1 MSWSP
6 IWRVVGAVDWN
17 RTHAETFMPPA
28 EVRLIIAKKEA
39 RLIFKNGDDI
49 IEDELWKFDT
59 AMTAK
64 EQKELARILFDEG
77 YDLMQFSV
85 HGE

>member
-1 MSWSP
+1 
-6 IWRVVGAVDWN
+6 
-17 RTHAETFMPPA
+17 MPPA

-39 RLIFKNGDDI
+39 RLILKNGDDI
-49 IEDELWKFDT
+49 IEDDLRKFDT

-85 HGE
+85 YGE

>member
-1 MSWSP
+1 
-6 IWRVVGAVDWN
+6 
-17 RTHAETFMPPA
+17 MPF

-39 RLIFKNGDDI
+39 RLVLKNGDDVV
-49 IEDELWKFDT
+49 EDELWKFDSPMS
-59 AMTAK
+59 AA
-64 EQKELARILFDEG
+64 EARDLARILFDEG

>member
-1 MSWSP
+1 
-6 IWRVVGAVDWN
+6 
-17 RTHAETFMPPA
+17 MPF

-39 RLIFKNGDDI
+39 RLVLKNGDDI
-49 IEDELWKFDT
+49 IEDELWKFDGP
-59 AMTAK
+59 MTSSEASD
-64 EQKELARILFDEG
+64 LARILFDEG